1 MTTSPDAEPASSPR
15 LGHDAAERIS
25 AGCYG
30 ALVSASTLFGLG
42 DSDVGVVIAVVALTN
57 IVYFAT
63 HVFAYSLGDVST
75 DRPSR
80 IIAHHLRVSAPMVSV
95 TFAPLLVV
103 VALTALGVTLPTAL
117 LWGVGVAMIY
127 LIVVATTGARL
138 RGYSPLTVV
147 LTAVGAAIMAA
158 LLIVAKLLL
167 H

>member
-95 TFAPLLVV
+95 TFAPLLVI
-103 VALTALGVTLPTAL
+103 VALTAR
-117 LWGVGVAMIY
+117 GVGVAMIY

>member
-1 MTTSPDAEPASSPR
+1 MKTSSDAAPAPSRR
-15 LGHDAAERIS
+15 LGNDAAERIS

-30 ALVSASTLFGLG
+30 ALVSASTLFGLNDTDLG
-42 DSDVGVVIAVVALTN
+42 IVVAVVALTN

-75 DRPSR
+75 ERPSR
-80 IIAHHLRVSAPMVSV
+80 IISHHLRVSAPMVSV

-103 VALTALGVTLPTAL
+103 VVLTLTGVDLSTAL
-117 LWGVGVAMIY
+117 LWGVGVAMTY
-127 LIVVATTGARL
+127 LVVVATTGARL

-147 LTAVGAAIMAA
+147 LTAVGAAVVSA
-158 LLIVAKLLL
+158 LLVVAKLLL